1 MTVVTSMQTRTV
13 GDQLHD
19 YGLKTATPAAPYMA
33 VPNEAV
39 KLWGPGVPATA

>member
-1 MTVVTSMQTRTV
+1 MTVVTSMQTRAV

-19 YGLKTATPAAPYMA
+19 YGLKTATPAAQYMA